1 MRNFLIKL
9 SSIALLLLAAAEV
22 AHADVL
28 VKNKDSRTRQL
39 SISHKI
45 GRTSTEIP
53 GNGML
58 IISGSEEAIAVQ
70 LEDKDGNPIGKRVD
84 ITDGDRVTLKS
95 GAITRTQSLG
105 SDPN

>member
-9 SSIALLLLAAAEV
+9 SSIALLLLAAAQV

-28 VKNKDSRTRQL
+28 VKNKDGRTRQI
-39 SISHKI
+39 SIAHKI

-58 IISGSEEAIAVQ
+58 IISGSEQALSIQ
-70 LEDKDGNPIGKRVD
+70 FEDKDGNPIGKKVE
-84 ITDGDRVTLKS
+84 ITDGDRITLRA
-95 GAITRTQSLG
+95 GAIERTPGIQSAE
-105 SDPN
+105 N